1 MGTLNRQRQ
10 IQFGPDGD
18 SETLDLG
25 KGRGWGGSITGGSV
39 NFEISDGW
47 ELTDRFSYTGGDA
60 NTYGLV
66 PDGGAVQLG
75 VLIADATLD
84 TRAVLDPA
92 IIAGTASMT
101 GSVTGRDIASTEYIQ
116 QFGAW
121 QVLKS
126 IESFTNDLSFQR
138 SWDTGNVT
146 VGYYA
151 ASSSVDEF
159 WSLGNSRYEV
169 VQNGGEVVTGVACN
183 DPSVDSCG
191 FNYDIDAT
199 GDATTNAFYAA
210 STIDLVDRLTVDV
223 GVRIENH
230 QVSYSV
236 DEGLDGQVTKFAG
249 FDETKTSWTAAA
261 NYLFTDEISG
271 FARIN
276 NGYRMPYFD
285 EFRDFYDQYTS
296 GNDLIQSVNQY
307 ELGFKWVTDSL
318 SLYATGFFTDV
329 DPVGFVTLGGAT
341 PPTISTQESM
351 GVDLDGVWAA
361 QIGFLMTLNATLQ
374 ETEIKNGPNAGN
386 ETQRQPNWQL
396 RLSPSYTFETGT
408 LETSIYGTLSAVG
421 DRWGEPANV
430 NKLPGYEKLDLGVQV
445 RINEAFTVQLS
456 ADNLTDEDALTESD
470 PRTIAA
476 PNGRYIM
483 PRTFT
488 LSVGYEF

>member
-1 MGTLNRQRQ
+1 
-10 IQFGPDGD
+10 
-18 SETLDLG
+18 
-25 KGRGWGGSITGGSV
+25 
-39 NFEISDGW
+39 
-47 ELTDRFSYTGGDA
+47 
-60 NTYGLV
+60 
-66 PDGGAVQLG
+66 
-75 VLIADATLD
+75 
-84 TRAVLDPA
+84 
-92 IIAGTASMT
+92 
-101 GSVTGRDIASTEYIQ
+101 
-116 QFGAW
+116 
-121 QVLKS
+121 
-126 IESFTNDLSFQR
+126 
-138 SWDTGNVT
+138 
-146 VGYYA
+146 
-151 ASSSVDEF
+151 
-159 WSLGNSRYEV
+159 
-169 VQNGGEVVTGVACN
+169 
-183 DPSVDSCG
+183 
-191 FNYDIDAT
+191 
-199 GDATTNAFYAA
+199 
-210 STIDLVDRLTVDV
+210 
-223 GVRIENH
+223 
-230 QVSYSV
+230 
-236 DEGLDGQVTKFAG
+236 
-249 FDETKTSWTAAA
+249 
-261 NYLFTDEISG
+261 
-271 FARIN
+271 
-276 NGYRMPYFD
+276 MPYFD

-351 GVDLDGVWAA
+351 GVELDGVWTAEN
-361 QIGFLMTLNATLQ
+361 GFLLTLNATLQ

-445 RINEAFTVQLS
+445 RINEAFTVQLA